1 MIYDVFFGS
10 QTYFMQF
17 LSDPSVYKTQ
27 MLESSALNACR
38 QCFYTKS
45 SLMDVKKIYYFFL
58 YWTFGC
64 NVCYMYVSWF
74 ENVQIFWYG
83 NKNKQINKYIALTA
97 ACNILFFF
105 L

>member
-45 SLMDVKKIYYFFL
+45 SLMDV
-58 YWTFGC
+58 
-64 NVCYMYVSWF
+64 
-74 ENVQIFWYG
+74 
-83 NKNKQINKYIALTA
+83 
-97 ACNILFFF
+97 
-105 L
+105 